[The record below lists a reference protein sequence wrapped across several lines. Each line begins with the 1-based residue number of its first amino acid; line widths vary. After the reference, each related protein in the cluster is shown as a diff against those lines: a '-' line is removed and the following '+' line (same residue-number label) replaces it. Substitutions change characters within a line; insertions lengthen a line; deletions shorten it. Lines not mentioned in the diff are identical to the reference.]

1 MNIMKK
7 TLIASAVSAA
17 AMLTASAAGAVN
29 YNVTNVGFDGNTVS
43 LSGTRQ

>member
-17 AMLTASAAGAVN
+17 ALLAASAASAANYTIRMSGSPAV
-29 YNVTNVGFDGNTVS
+29 
-43 LSGTRQ
+43 R